1 MRSYVRAEE
10 GKAVNGKCSHWMDGF
25 EPQAKEFEF
34 YDGSSDELSEVRE
47 AQKGRIEIWA
57 SKSTCP
63 QSAEQRRR
71 EERERLSVW
80 RLIREPFK

>member
-1 MRSYVRAEE
+1 
-10 GKAVNGKCSHWMDGF
+10 MDGF

-34 YDGSSDELSEVRE
+34 YDEARDELSEVRE
-47 AQKGRIEIWA
+47 AQKGRIEICA

-63 QSAEQRRR
+63 PSAEQRRL
-71 EERERLSVW
+71 EERERLSVR